1 MKHFSESIKKTI
13 QQKRLYNLVKEVSSY
28 HRIQASTG
36 FREAANY
43 CKKMFDKL
51 GIEANILSYDANPD
65 IWYLQNKMFMEW
77 DLKHGW
83 LQLQDPEMLLA
94 DTSAEPVSIIQKSYP
109 CDFTD
114 GVDFVY
120 LNKGNDPKEYENL
133 DLTGKL
139 VFVRGPFAQY
149 MWAVKDKG
157 AVGFVTDFINAG
169 FGDRTREQLYESI
182 NYTSFWWSHTE
193 DEPKC
198 FGFVLSPKM
207 GDWLAKQFE
216 GKESLRCT
224 CKIEASL
231 YPGKIEVVEAKLPG
245 ETDEEVL
252 ICAHLCHPKSSC
264 NDNASG
270 VTAAI
275 ESLTVLKQLMNEG
288 KLPKNKR
295 TIKVILVPEFTGT
308 YAYLHDHNEY
318 QKCVGAINLDMVGG
332 KQTRFYGPITL
343 TSLPYSTPSF
353 INDLS
358 ALCME
363 YASKETPN
371 LSDDMV
377 AYTNHTVEC
386 FTGGSDHTVFSDPTI
401 GIPCCM
407 LGQWPDLN
415 YHTATDT
422 LDVIDPAVL
431 AYSCHIATLYAYTLS
446 NLDEKTCLEVQVKQ
460 HELLNK
466 RLNQFVNNYQNELI
480 KPQEAYTHLQH
491 IKNYFIKSVEDY
503 ARVVHLDEAF
513 VNREKKWIETSIEQV
528 QQYLN
533 IVDCELEC
541 KDARVFK
548 RTYVSP
554 IQSLA
559 EYLHNHEDAKNL
571 HKAYTDKMSKLGFK
585 RYGAASL
592 IEYYIDGKRTISD
605 IIQCVNCDLVM
616 DSEELVIAYVNLL
629 EKLELIV
636 EVIEK

>member
-1 MKHFSESIKKTI
+1 MKHNSECIKKTI
-13 QQKRLYNLVKEVSSY
+13 SQKRLYNLVKEVSSY

-43 CKKMFDKL
+43 CKNMFDKL
-51 GIEANILSYDANPD
+51 GIESQILSYTADPSV
-65 IWYLQNKMFMEW
+65 WYLQNKMFYEW
-77 DLKHGW
+77 DLKRGW
-83 LQLQDPEMLLA
+83 LQLLDPEVMLA
-94 DTSAEPVSIIQKSYP
+94 DTTVEPISIIQKSYP
-109 CDFTD
+109 CDLTD
-114 GVDFVY
+114 GVDLVY
-120 LNKGNDPKEYENL
+120 LNKGNNSKEYEEV

-149 MWAVKDKG
+149 MWAVKEKG
-157 AVGFVTDFINAG
+157 ALGFVTDFINAG
-169 FGDRTREQLYESI
+169 FGDRTRSQLYESL

-193 DEPKC
+193 DEPKT

-216 GKESLRCT
+216 GKESLRCKA
-224 CKIEASL
+224 KIDASL

-252 ICAHLCHPKSSC
+252 VCAHLCHPKSSC

-270 VTAAI
+270 VAAAI
-275 ESLTVLKQLMNEG
+275 ELLTTLKDLMEMN

-308 YAYLHDHNEY
+308 YAYLSDHNNY
-318 QKCVGAINLDMVGG
+318 KKCVGAINLDMVGG
-332 KQTRFYGPITL
+332 NQTRYYGPITL

-371 LSDDMV
+371 LSNDMV
-377 AYTNHTVEC
+377 AYTNHTVES

-431 AYSCHIATLYAYTLS
+431 AYSCHIATLFAYTLS
-446 NLDEKTCLEVQVKQ
+446 NLESETCVEIQNKQ

-466 RLNQFVNNYQNELI
+466 RLNTFIKNYDKKN
-480 KPQEAYTHLQH
+480 AYIHLQH
-491 IKNYFIKSVEDY
+491 IKNYFLKSVDDY
-503 ARVVHLDEAF
+503 ARVVDLDETF
-513 VNREKKWIETSIEQV
+513 ITREKKWIDTSIQQV
-528 QQYLN
+528 QEYL
-533 IVDCELEC
+533 DLEAQPL
-541 KDARVFK
+541 DIQDTRVYK

-559 EYLHNHEDAKNL
+559 EYLHNNEEAKEL
-571 HKAYTDKMSKLGFK
+571 YKAYVEKITPLAFKGF
-585 RYGAASL
+585 GAAAL
-592 IEYYIDGKRTISD
+592 IEYYIDGKRTISE
-605 IIQCVNCDLVM
+605 IASCVDCDLSM
-616 DSEELVIAYVNLL
+616 DSFEVVVAYINLL
-629 EKLELIV
+629 EKLGLV
-636 EVIEK
+636 EGIIA